1 MGVGKARIREI
12 KMIKIFVQPFI
23 FIMWE
28 SLAPQKKPFTDLY
41 LKISFILIGLG
52 GGQSVRP
59 IVADG
64 QIAWHVARLSTRSD

>member
-1 MGVGKARIREI
+1 
-12 KMIKIFVQPFI
+12 MIKIFVQPFI

-52 GGQSVRP
+52 GGAIGQTDRGRRSDRLACCQIVYKVRLVRP
-59 IVADG
+59 LVTCG
-64 QIAWHVARLSTRSD
+64 